1 MSPLERLGLEVS
13 AFQLLGSRTKAAT
26 LCALLDA
33 GGVSVGWEALAKAR
47 PWREALDPESSR
59 AAVKTRIC
67 LLRETLD
74 DVGIGDVVVTH
85 PGRGYALP
93 EPARTRVI
101 NRLIEE
107 AA

>member
-33 GGVSVGWEALAKAR
+33 GGASVGWEALARAR
-47 PWREALDPESSR
+47 PWRDVMDAASSR
-59 AAVKTRIC
+59 TAVKTRIC

-74 DVGIGDVVVTH
+74 DVGIGDVVVTY

-93 EPARTRVI
+93 EPARSAVI